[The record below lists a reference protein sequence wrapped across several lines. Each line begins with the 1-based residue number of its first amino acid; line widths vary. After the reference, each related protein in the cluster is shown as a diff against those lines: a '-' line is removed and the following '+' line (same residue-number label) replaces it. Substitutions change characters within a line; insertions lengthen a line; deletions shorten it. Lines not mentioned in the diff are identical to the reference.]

1 MAGLHLSINRGS
13 FGIIASLFGVIAAI
27 LVKGA

>member
-1 MAGLHLSINRGS
+1 MAGLHSSINRGS